1 MCKCLFVIK
10 RKSLGKRARLR
21 PVFRKQQFVLCGRN
35 VYSKLPLAW
44 KGRGAV
50 AIPPDA
56 EVRKDLST
64 TYAPRRGPFLFQLQ
78 RAGVGPTLG
87 GHPQT
92 PHGRW
97 EGICTC
103 LHRSLSL
110 WGEQRKRQLGFSVV
124 VAPTFSA
131 AGRASEYQ
139 PQTDS
144 LVGEVLANALPAHQQ
159 GACALLGEGGRF
171 YANRLGKSHE
181 NCK

>member
-1 MCKCLFVIK
+1 M

-21 PVFRKQQFVLCGRN
+21 PVFRKQRFFL
-35 VYSKLPLAW
+35 SMW
-44 KGRGAV
+44 KKR
-50 AIPPDA
+50 ILQTPPRV
-56 EVRKDLST
+56 ERTWSRRQGQERPFHH
-64 TYAPRRGPFLFQLQ
+64 YAPRRGPFLCQLQ

-92 PHGRW
+92 SRGRW

-110 WGEQRKRQLGFSVV
+110 CGEQWKRQLGFSVV
-124 VAPTFSA
+124 VAPTFGA

-144 LVGEVLANALPAHQQ
+144 LVGEVLANALSAHQQ

-171 YANRLGKSHE
+171 YVNRLGKSHE
-181 NCK
+181 NYK